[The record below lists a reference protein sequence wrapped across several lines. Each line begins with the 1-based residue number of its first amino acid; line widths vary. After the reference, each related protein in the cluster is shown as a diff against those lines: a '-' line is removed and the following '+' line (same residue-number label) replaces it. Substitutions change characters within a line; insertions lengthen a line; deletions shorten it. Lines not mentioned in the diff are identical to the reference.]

1 MLKFEI
7 ILTCWFVVKII
18 PGNTKLE
25 LGYKKTPW
33 VRFMQYGYK
42 NLTKANNL
50 ISSNIKKMFYFLIFT
65 SYLGKII
72 ESFQK
77 AQM

>member
-1 MLKFEI
+1 
-7 ILTCWFVVKII
+7 
-18 PGNTKLE
+18 
-25 LGYKKTPW
+25 
-33 VRFMQYGYK
+33 MQYGYK